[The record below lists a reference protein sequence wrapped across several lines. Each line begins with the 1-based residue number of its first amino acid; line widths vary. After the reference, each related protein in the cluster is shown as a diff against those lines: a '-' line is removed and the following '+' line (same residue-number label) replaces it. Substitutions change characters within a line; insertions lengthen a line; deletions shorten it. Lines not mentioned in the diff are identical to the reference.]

1 MKILIDLHA
10 VQGRSS
16 ARGIGRYSSNLVQ
29 HLKAIDGL
37 EIHFLISN
45 SSNFMNQ
52 QELYQLLNGIT
63 KRSRIHVL
71 PSFVGLNQ
79 NESTY
84 LREAFIACLNVDW
97 LLITDLFES
106 QHHYPISIN
115 EHFSTPTAVVLYD
128 LIPLEDPD
136 EHFHTP
142 GSRKVYDFALAQLQR
157 ASLIFCISEYTRNS
171 LLDFFPNIA
180 ARTYVIG
187 GGTTL
192 ESTGSINRTNNLVVI
207 GGDHPRKNIRTL
219 ILAWSKIPLLTRN
232 NYHLRIV
239 GNFSSGSLA
248 NFNDLI
254 TSENI
259 LDHEITFVGEITDYS
274 LAYLIEN
281 SVGLI
286 HPAISEGLGLPIL
299 EAINLGIP
307 VLCSKTTSMPEVGCD
322 GALIDPLD
330 TAQFASTLNDFL
342 ENEKF
347 RSKIKESQSHI
358 LKTHN
363 WDKSVNII
371 LEAFNEFS
379 TNHQKKVSFLEKLL
393 IVSPHVSQKTGIARY
408 SNATGKALSN
418 YFEVTYMDPSSMK
431 SMKETIKYFNKFDAV
446 LIHLGNSSHHEK
458 SFWISMVYPAHIFLH
473 ETQLAGTIN
482 SLPLNNDV
490 QTFLASDEEPSTF
503 SNQHWLKK
511 ILALSPSLIVHS
523 ERSKNNILKMGVKHL
538 STKVISHPFLGSSA
552 DIRSKNINNEIICI
566 GTVGFANQNKRIDLI
581 IQAISSF
588 NQLYNK
594 KLKLEVIGECDP
606 EYNAFILNLAKK
618 LNVQIEVTG
627 FLTLE
632 ELHERIVKLD
642 LAIQLRKLDSGEAS
656 GTIADLMHFE
666 IPTIVNDAGPFIELD
681 SSLVCKLES
690 EPTIR
695 SIVDSMVGLNNKNVR
710 ELLISKIRAHSE
722 SKYNVNKWAEEISK
736 HIEDNHRRNIFSRTR
751 VNRNFEIQNF
761 DEFTRILLACHR
773 ELHKYDVVVVASDVS
788 NLLSTNF
795 ISGIQ
800 RVVLELHKHLR
811 MIFHQ
816 EIFELIGKDFKSTD
830 TMVVSSD
837 NPQIITEIN
846 LLRNSINIEDIN
858 VVFLLDLNFHFLDQ
872 SALESYRN
880 RNVLVCSFVYD
891 VLPLEHPEWFPIGTR
906 EMLFLPW
913 LQKVRN
919 FSDLIFVNSETVKRN
934 LLKLDMFKDYSG
946 EIHVIRLASFI
957 DSKTST
963 HVRNNQEFLIVS
975 TIEPRKGY
983 SEVLDSFDLLCRKGL
998 DPIFHIVG
1006 RQGWMTEN
1014 IISRIEKHPLLGS
1027 KLFWHKEISDE
1038 KLLDLYSRVGATI
1051 AASFDEGFGL
1061 PIVESLS
1068 VKCPVI
1074 ARHIPVFQEIDSRNI
1089 HFFGN
1094 GFPDLSTILEKFIF
1108 DRIQW
1113 FNDKESSDHE
1123 IIDDFSRVS
1132 QDVVRILKSVI

>member
-16 ARGIGRYSSNLVQ
+16 ARGIGRYSSNLIQ
-29 HLKAIDGL
+29 HLKAIDGVD
-37 EIHFLISN
+37 IHFLISD

-52 QELYQLLNGIT
+52 QELYQLLNDIT

-128 LIPLEDPD
+128 LIPLEDPE
-136 EHFHTP
+136 EHFQTP
-142 GSRKVYDFALAQLQR
+142 GSRKVYDFALDQLLR
-157 ASLIFCISEYTRNS
+157 ADLIFCISEYTRNT
-171 LLDFFPNIA
+171 LLDFLPNIA

-192 ESTGSINRTNNLVVI
+192 KSTGSINPTNNLVVI

-219 ILAWSKIPLLTRN
+219 ILAWSKIPSLTRN
-232 NYHLRIV
+232 NFHLRIV

-254 TSENI
+254 FSENI
-259 LDHEITFVGEITDYS
+259 LDHEITFAGEITDYS

-307 VLCSKTTSMPEVGCD
+307 VLCSKTTSMPEIGCD

-330 TAQFASTLNDFL
+330 TEQFASTLNDFL

-347 RSKIKESQSHI
+347 RFKIKESQSNI

-371 LEAFNEFS
+371 LEAFKEFS

-408 SNATGKALSN
+408 SDATGKALSN
-418 YFEVTYMDPSSMK
+418 YFEITFMDPSSIK
-431 SMKETIKYFNKFDAV
+431 SMKETIKYFNEFDAV
-446 LIHLGNSSHHEK
+446 MIHLGNSSHHEK

-473 ETQLAGTIN
+473 ETQLEGTIN
-482 SLPLNNDV
+482 NLPLNNEIP
-490 QTFLASDEEPSTF
+490 TFLASNEEPSTL
-503 SNQHWLKK
+503 SNQYWLKR

-552 DIRSKNINNEIICI
+552 DIRSKTVNNDIRSI

-588 NQLYNK
+588 NQLYDK
-594 KLKLEVIGECDP
+594 DLKLEVIGECDP
-606 EYNAFILNLAKK
+606 EYRVFILNLAKK
-618 LNVQIEVTG
+618 LKVRIEITG

-681 SSLVCKLES
+681 SSLVYKLES
-690 EPTIR
+690 QPTVP
-695 SIVDSMVGLNNKNVR
+695 SIVDSLVSMNNKNAR
-710 ELLISKIRAHSE
+710 ELLISKISAHSE
-722 SKYNVNKWAEEISK
+722 SKNNVNKWAEEISR
-736 HIEDNHRRNIFSRTR
+736 HIEDNNRRNFFLRTR
-751 VNRNFEIQNF
+751 LNRNFEIQNF
-761 DEFTRILLACHR
+761 DEFTRILFACHR
-773 ELHKYDVVVVASDVS
+773 ELHRYDVVVVASDVS
-788 NLLSTNF
+788 NLLSTDF
-795 ISGIQ
+795 VSGIQ

-811 MIFHQ
+811 IIFRKDT
-816 EIFELIGKDFKSTD
+816 FELVGKDFKSTD
-830 TMVVSSD
+830 TMVVTSK
-837 NPQIITEIN
+837 NTQIKTEIN
-846 LLRNSINIEDIN
+846 LLENSVNIEDIN
-858 VVFLLDLNFHFLDQ
+858 VVFLLDLNFHFLNEN
-872 SALESYRN
+872 ALEFYRR

-891 VLPLEHPEWFPIGTR
+891 VIPLEHPEWFPIGTR
-906 EMLFLPW
+906 EKLFLPW
-913 LQKVRN
+913 LQKIRN
-919 FSDLIFVNSETVKRN
+919 FSDLIFVNSETVKRK

-957 DSKTST
+957 DSKISI
-963 HVRNNQEFLIVS
+963 HARNNQEFLIVG

-983 SEVLDSFDLLCRKGL
+983 GEILDSFDSISRKGL
-998 DPIFHIVG
+998 APIFHIVG
-1006 RQGWMTEN
+1006 RQGWMTES

-1051 AASFDEGFGL
+1051 TAAFDEGFGL

-1074 ARHIPVFQEIDSRNI
+1074 ARNIPVFQEIDSRNV

-1094 GFPDLSTILEKFIF
+1094 GFLDLSAVLEKFII
-1108 DRIQW
+1108 DKIQW
-1113 FNDKESSDHE
+1113 INETEFSGEE

-1132 QDVVRILKSVI
+1132 QDVVRIVKSVI